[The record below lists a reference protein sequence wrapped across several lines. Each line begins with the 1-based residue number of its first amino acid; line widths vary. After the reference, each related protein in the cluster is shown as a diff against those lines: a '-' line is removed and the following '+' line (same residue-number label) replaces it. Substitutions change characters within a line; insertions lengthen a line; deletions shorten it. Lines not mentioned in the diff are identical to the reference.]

1 MRARICDLMI
11 RKKPDGTPWLT
22 ADEAKALMD
31 KGYKRESIISLPDP
45 EPMAR
50 ITPKRLT
57 KEDKEEKEP
66 GS

>member
-1 MRARICDLMI
+1 MI

-22 ADEAKALMD
+22 ADEAKALME

-45 EPMAR
+45 APVAR
-50 ITPKRLT
+50 TTPKRLI
-57 KEDKEEKEP
+57 KEEKDETEP